1 MSLAQH
7 FPLLAAQHASQVQP
21 QQPPQPPQPQLTPHP
36 LMQLPPN
43 PAAISPGQPLLPS
56 LLVVVHKC
64 RKGGDQ
70 VISRLKS
77 DSSHQSLGDIVR
89 ILACATL
96 ECLRGDT
103 LPPAVHS
110 SKCVMQKRCKT

>member
-1 MSLAQH
+1 M
-7 FPLLAAQHASQVQP
+7 PLNLNN
-21 QQPPQPPQPQLTPHP
+21 LTPHP

-56 LLVVVHKC
+56 LLVVVHKG

-77 DSSHQSLGDIVR
+77 DSSHQSPGDIVR

-110 SKCVMQKRCKT
+110 SKCVRRGARPRTENNDKS